1 MSKNEQKMR
10 KNLSSQITT
19 IGGAI
24 TIFIV
29 LFSLIVMMPKSSTSN
44 MKKIVLIGDSITES
58 WKGYSPEFFAEN
70 PYLINKGVGGETTPQ
85 ILDRFNSDV
94 VSLEPE
100 FVIILAG
107 INDIAQNTGYI
118 SVSETFA
125 NIVSMV
131 EIANSHNISP
141 ILCSV
146 LPASKIVWKP
156 EIESADLVIELNEK
170 LKGYCKENNIV
181 YVDYF
186 SSMVGENKELRS
198 DLTYDGVHPDKK
210 GYLIM
215 EKILLETIQ
224 KKF

>member
-1 MSKNEQKMR
+1 MR
-10 KNLSSQITT
+10 KKLFSQTTT

-29 LFSLIVMMPKSSTSN
+29 LFSLIVMMPRSSMSN

-156 EIESADLVIELNEK
+156 EIKSADLVIELNEK
-170 LKGYCKENNIV
+170 LKKHCIENNMV

-186 SSMVGENKELRS
+186 SSMVGEKKELRS

-224 KKF
+224 KKL

>member
-1 MSKNEQKMR
+1 MR
-10 KNLSSQITT
+10 KNQPSQTT
-19 IGGAI
+19 IIGGVI

-29 LFSLIVMMPKSSTSN
+29 LFSLIVMMPKPSISN
-44 MKKIVLIGDSITES
+44 TKKIVLIGDSITES

-70 PYLINKGVGGETTPQ
+70 PYLINKGVSGETTPQ
-85 ILDRFNSDV
+85 ILGRFNDDV
-94 VSLEPE
+94 ISLSPE
-100 FVIILAG
+100 AVIILAG

-118 SVSETFA
+118 SVSEIFA
-125 NIVSMV
+125 NIINMV
-131 EIANSHNISP
+131 EISHSNNIIP

-146 LPASKIVWKP
+146 LPASKIAWKP
-156 EIESADLVIELNEK
+156 EIKSADLVIELNEK
-170 LKGYCKENNIV
+170 LKGYCTENNIA

-186 SSMVGENKELRS
+186 SSMVGEKKELRS

>member
-1 MSKNEQKMR
+1 MR
-10 KNLSSQITT
+10 KKLFSQTTT

-58 WKGYSPEFFAEN
+58 WKGYSPEFFTEN

-156 EIESADLVIELNEK
+156 EIKSADLVIELNEK
-170 LKGYCKENNIV
+170 LKKHCIENNMV

-186 SSMVGENKELRS
+186 SSMVGEKKELRS

-224 KKF
+224 KKL

>member
-1 MSKNEQKMR
+1 MR
-10 KNLSSQITT
+10 KNLTSQTAI
-19 IGGAI
+19 IGGVI

-29 LFSLIVMMPKSSTSN
+29 LFSLIVMMPKSSAPN
-44 MKKIVLIGDSITES
+44 MKKIILIGDSITES

-85 ILDRFNSDV
+85 ILRRFNTDV
-94 VSLEPE
+94 VSFEPG

-125 NIVSMV
+125 NIVNMA
-131 EIANSHNISP
+131 EIAKSHNISP
-141 ILCSV
+141 VLCSV

-156 EIESADLVIELNEK
+156 EIKSADLVIDLNNKIKKYCEK
-170 LKGYCKENNIV
+170 NNMV

-186 SSMVGENKELRS
+186 SSMVGEKKELRS

>member
-1 MSKNEQKMR
+1 MAKNEQKMR
-10 KNLSSQITT
+10 KKLFSQTTT

-118 SVSETFA
+118 SVSETFT

-156 EIESADLVIELNEK
+156 EIKSADLVIELNEK
-170 LKGYCKENNIV
+170 LKKYCIENNTV
-181 YVDYF
+181 YIDYF
-186 SSMVGENKELRS
+186 SSMVGEKKELRS

-224 KKF
+224 KKL

>member
-1 MSKNEQKMR
+1 MKKKQP
-10 KNLSSQITT
+10 SQITT

-29 LFSLIVMMPKSSTSN
+29 LFSLIVMMPRSSMSN

-85 ILDRFNSDV
+85 ILDRFNRDV
-94 VSLEPE
+94 VSLKPE
-100 FVIILAG
+100 LVIILAG

-118 SVSETFA
+118 SIPEIFT
-125 NIVSMV
+125 NIINMV
-131 EIANSHNISP
+131 EIADSHNIAP
-141 ILCSV
+141 VLCSV

>member
-1 MSKNEQKMR
+1 MR
-10 KNLSSQITT
+10 KKLFSQTTT

-118 SVSETFA
+118 SVSETFT

-156 EIESADLVIELNEK
+156 EIKSADLVIELNEK
-170 LKGYCKENNIV
+170 LEKYCIENNTV
-181 YVDYF
+181 YIDYF
-186 SSMVGENKELRS
+186 SSMVGEKKELRS

-224 KKF
+224 KKL

>member
-1 MSKNEQKMR
+1 MR
-10 KNLSSQITT
+10 KKLPSQITT

-58 WKGYSPEFFAEN
+58 WKGYSPEFFTEN

-118 SVSETFA
+118 SVSETFT

-156 EIESADLVIELNEK
+156 EIKSADLVIELNEK
-170 LKGYCKENNIV
+170 LKKYCIENNTV
-181 YVDYF
+181 YIDYF
-186 SSMVGENKELRS
+186 SSMVGEKKELRAE
-198 DLTYDGVHPDKK
+198 LTYDGVHPDKN
-210 GYLIM
+210 GYAIM
-215 EKILLETIQ
+215 EAMLLDVLKKIL
-224 KKF
+224 

>member
-1 MSKNEQKMR
+1 MR
-10 KNLSSQITT
+10 KKLPSQITT

-58 WKGYSPEFFAEN
+58 WKGYSPEFFTEN

-85 ILDRFNSDV
+85 ILNRFNSDV

-156 EIESADLVIELNEK
+156 EIKSADLVIELNEK
-170 LKGYCKENNIV
+170 LKKHCIENNMV

-186 SSMVGENKELRS
+186 SSMVGEKKELRS

-224 KKF
+224 KKL

>member
-1 MSKNEQKMR
+1 MNKKQ
-10 KNLSSQITT
+10 SSQITT

-29 LFSLIVMMPKSSTSN
+29 LFSLIVMMPRSSTSN

-85 ILDRFNSDV
+85 IIDRFNRDV
-94 VSLEPE
+94 VSLKPE
-100 FVIILAG
+100 LVIILAG

-118 SVSETFA
+118 SIPETFT
-125 NIVSMV
+125 NIINMV
-131 EIANSHNISP
+131 EIANSHNIAP
-141 ILCSV
+141 VLCSV

>member
-1 MSKNEQKMR
+1 MR
-10 KNLSSQITT
+10 KNLTSQTAI
-19 IGGAI
+19 IGGVI

-29 LFSLIVMMPKSSTSN
+29 LFSLIVMMPKSSAPN
-44 MKKIVLIGDSITES
+44 MKKIILLGDSITES

-70 PYLINKGVGGETTPQ
+70 PYLINKGVGGETTQQ
-85 ILDRFNSDV
+85 ILRRFNTDV
-94 VSLEPE
+94 VSFEPG

-125 NIVSMV
+125 NIVNMV
-131 EIANSHNISP
+131 EIAKSHNISP
-141 ILCSV
+141 VLCSV

-156 EIESADLVIELNEK
+156 EIKSADLVIDLNNKIKKYCEK
-170 LKGYCKENNIV
+170 NNMV

-186 SSMVGENKELRS
+186 SSMVGEKKELRS

>member
-1 MSKNEQKMR
+1 MR
-10 KNLSSQITT
+10 KKLPSQITT

-156 EIESADLVIELNEK
+156 EIKSADLVIELNEK
-170 LKGYCKENNIV
+170 LKKHCIENNMV

-186 SSMVGENKELRS
+186 SSMVGEKKELRS

-224 KKF
+224 KKL

>member
-1 MSKNEQKMR
+1 MKKKQ
-10 KNLSSQITT
+10 SSQITT

-85 ILDRFNSDV
+85 ILDRFNRDV
-94 VSLEPE
+94 VSLKPE
-100 FVIILAG
+100 LVIILAG

-118 SVSETFA
+118 SIPETFT
-125 NIVSMV
+125 NIINMV
-131 EIANSHNISP
+131 EIANSHNIAP
-141 ILCSV
+141 VLCSV

>member
-1 MSKNEQKMR
+1 MR
-10 KNLSSQITT
+10 KNQPSQTT
-19 IGGAI
+19 IIGGVI

-29 LFSLIVMMPKSSTSN
+29 LFSLIVMMPKPSISN
-44 MKKIVLIGDSITES
+44 TKKIVLIGDSITES

-70 PYLINKGVGGETTPQ
+70 PYLINKGVSGETTPQ
-85 ILDRFNSDV
+85 ILERFNDDV
-94 VSLEPE
+94 ISLSPE
-100 FVIILAG
+100 AVIILAG

-118 SVSETFA
+118 SVSEIFA
-125 NIVSMV
+125 NIINMV
-131 EIANSHNISP
+131 EISHSNNIAP

-146 LPASKIVWKP
+146 LPASKIAWRPDIK
-156 EIESADLVIELNEK
+156 SADLVIELNEK
-170 LKGYCKENNIV
+170 LKGYCIENNMV

-186 SSMVGENKELRS
+186 SSMVGEKKELRS

-224 KKF
+224 KKL

>member
-1 MSKNEQKMR
+1 MNKKQ
-10 KNLSSQITT
+10 SSQTT
-19 IGGAI
+19 IIGGVI

-29 LFSLIVMMPKSSTSN
+29 LFSLIVVIPKSSASN
-44 MKKIVLIGDSITES
+44 TKKIVLIGDSITES

-70 PYLINKGVGGETTPQ
+70 PRLINKGVSGETTPQ
-85 ILDRFNSDV
+85 ILDRFNNDV
-94 VSLEPE
+94 VSFEPE
-100 FVIILAG
+100 LVIILAG

-118 SVSETFA
+118 SIPETFT
-125 NIVSMV
+125 NIINMV
-131 EIANSHNISP
+131 EIANSYNITP
-141 ILCSV
+141 VLCSV
-146 LPASKIVWKP
+146 LPASKIAWKP
-156 EIESADLVIELNEK
+156 EIKSADLVIELNDK
-170 LKGYCKENNIV
+170 LKDYCTENNIA

>member
-1 MSKNEQKMR
+1 MAKNEKKMR
-10 KNLSSQITT
+10 KKLFSQTTT

-156 EIESADLVIELNEK
+156 EIKSADLVIELNEK
-170 LKGYCKENNIV
+170 LKKHCIENNMV

-186 SSMVGENKELRS
+186 SSMVGEKKELRS

-224 KKF
+224 KKL

>member
-1 MSKNEQKMR
+1 MR
-10 KNLSSQITT
+10 KKLFSQTTT

-156 EIESADLVIELNEK
+156 EIKSADLVIELNEK
-170 LKGYCKENNIV
+170 LKKHCIKNNMV

-186 SSMVGENKELRS
+186 SSMVGEKKELRS

>member
-1 MSKNEQKMR
+1 MAKNEQKMR
-10 KNLSSQITT
+10 KKLFSQTTT

-156 EIESADLVIELNEK
+156 EIKSADLVIELNEK
-170 LKGYCKENNIV
+170 LKKHCIENNMV

-186 SSMVGENKELRS
+186 SSMVGEKKELRS

-224 KKF
+224 KKL

>member
-1 MSKNEQKMR
+1 MR
-10 KNLSSQITT
+10 KKQPSQITT
-19 IGGAI
+19 VGGTI

-29 LFSLIVMMPKSSTSN
+29 LFSLIVMMPRSSTSN

-85 ILDRFNSDV
+85 ILDRFNRDV
-94 VSLEPE
+94 VSLKPE
-100 FVIILAG
+100 LVIILAG

-118 SVSETFA
+118 SIPETFT
-125 NIVSMV
+125 NIINMV
-131 EIANSHNISP
+131 EIANSHNIAP
-141 ILCSV
+141 VLCSV

>member
-1 MSKNEQKMR
+1 MR
-10 KNLSSQITT
+10 KNQPSQTT
-19 IGGAI
+19 IIGGVI

-29 LFSLIVMMPKSSTSN
+29 LFSLIVMMPKPSISN
-44 MKKIVLIGDSITES
+44 TKKIVLIGDSITES

-70 PYLINKGVGGETTPQ
+70 PYLINKGVSGETTPQ
-85 ILDRFNSDV
+85 ILGRFNDDV
-94 VSLEPE
+94 ISLSPE
-100 FVIILAG
+100 AVIILAG

-118 SVSETFA
+118 SVSEIFA
-125 NIVSMV
+125 NIINMV
-131 EIANSHNISP
+131 EISHSNNIAP

-146 LPASKIVWKP
+146 LPASKIAWRPDIK
-156 EIESADLVIELNEK
+156 SADLVIELNEK
-170 LKGYCKENNIV
+170 LKGYCIENNMV

-186 SSMVGENKELRS
+186 SSMVGEKKELRS

-224 KKF
+224 KKL

>member
-1 MSKNEQKMR
+1 MR
-10 KNLSSQITT
+10 KKLFSQTTT

-58 WKGYSPEFFAEN
+58 WKGYSPEFFTEN

-118 SVSETFA
+118 SVSETFT

-156 EIESADLVIELNEK
+156 EIKSADLVIELNEK
-170 LKGYCKENNIV
+170 LKKHCIENNMV

-186 SSMVGENKELRS
+186 SSMVGEKKELRS

-224 KKF
+224 KKL

>member
-1 MSKNEQKMR
+1 MKKNQ
-10 KNLSSQITT
+10 SSQATT

-29 LFSLIVMMPKSSTSN
+29 LFSLIVMMPKSSAPN

-58 WKGYSPEFFAEN
+58 WKGYSPEFFTEN

-118 SVSETFA
+118 SVSETFT

-156 EIESADLVIELNEK
+156 EIKSADLVIELNEK
-170 LKGYCKENNIV
+170 LKKHCIENNMV

-186 SSMVGENKELRS
+186 SSMVGEKKELRS

-224 KKF
+224 KKL

>member
-1 MSKNEQKMR
+1 MR
-10 KNLSSQITT
+10 KNQPSQTT
-19 IGGAI
+19 IIGGVI

-29 LFSLIVMMPKSSTSN
+29 LFSLIVMMPKPSTSN
-44 MKKIVLIGDSITES
+44 TKKIVLIGDSITES

-70 PYLINKGVGGETTPQ
+70 PYLINKGVSGETTPQ
-85 ILDRFNSDV
+85 ILGRFNDDV
-94 VSLEPE
+94 ISLSPE
-100 FVIILAG
+100 AVIILAG

-118 SVSETFA
+118 SVSEIFA
-125 NIVSMV
+125 NIINMV
-131 EIANSHNISP
+131 EISHSNNITP

-146 LPASKIVWKP
+146 LPASKIAWRPDIK
-156 EIESADLVIELNEK
+156 SADLVIELNEK
-170 LKGYCKENNIV
+170 LKGYCIENNMV

-186 SSMVGENKELRS
+186 SSMVGEKKELRS

-224 KKF
+224 KKL

>member
-1 MSKNEQKMR
+1 MR
-10 KNLSSQITT
+10 KKLPSQITT

-58 WKGYSPEFFAEN
+58 WKGYSPEFFTEN

-156 EIESADLVIELNEK
+156 EIKSADLVIELNEK
-170 LKGYCKENNIV
+170 LKKYCIENNTV
-181 YVDYF
+181 YIDYF
-186 SSMVGENKELRS
+186 SSMVGEKKELRAE
-198 DLTYDGVHPDKK
+198 LTYDGVHPDKN
-210 GYLIM
+210 GYAIM
-215 EKILLETIQ
+215 EAMLLDVLKKIL
-224 KKF
+224 

>member
-1 MSKNEQKMR
+1 MR
-10 KNLSSQITT
+10 KKLFSQTTT

-156 EIESADLVIELNEK
+156 EIKSADLVIELNEK
-170 LKGYCKENNIV
+170 LKKHCIENNMV

-186 SSMVGENKELRS
+186 SSMVGEKKELRS

-224 KKF
+224 KKL

>member
-1 MSKNEQKMR
+1 MAKNEQKMR
-10 KNLSSQITT
+10 KKLFSQTTT

-58 WKGYSPEFFAEN
+58 WKGYSPEFFTEN

-118 SVSETFA
+118 SVSETFT

-156 EIESADLVIELNEK
+156 EIKSADLVIELNEK
-170 LKGYCKENNIV
+170 LEKYCIENNTV
-181 YVDYF
+181 YIDYF
-186 SSMVGENKELRS
+186 SSMVGEKKELRS

-224 KKF
+224 KKL

>member
-1 MSKNEQKMR
+1 MAKNEQKMR
-10 KNLSSQITT
+10 KKLFSQTTT

-58 WKGYSPEFFAEN
+58 WKGYSPEFFTEN

-156 EIESADLVIELNEK
+156 EIKSADLVIELNEK
-170 LKGYCKENNIV
+170 LKKHCIENNMV

-186 SSMVGENKELRS
+186 SSMVGEKKELRS

-224 KKF
+224 KKL

>member
-1 MSKNEQKMR
+1 MAKNEQKMR
-10 KNLSSQITT
+10 KKLFSQTTT

-125 NIVSMV
+125 NIVSMA

-156 EIESADLVIELNEK
+156 EIKSADLVIELNEK
-170 LKGYCKENNIV
+170 LKKHCIENNMV

-186 SSMVGENKELRS
+186 SSMVGEKKELRS

-224 KKF
+224 KKL

>member
-1 MSKNEQKMR
+1 MNKK
-10 KNLSSQITT
+10 LSSQTTT

-118 SVSETFA
+118 SIPETFT
-125 NIVSMV
+125 NIINMV
-131 EIANSHNISP
+131 EIANSHNITP
-141 ILCSV
+141 VLCSV
-146 LPASKIVWKP
+146 LPASKIAWKP
-156 EIESADLVIELNEK
+156 EIKSADLVIELNDK
-170 LKGYCKENNIV
+170 LKDYCTENNIA

-186 SSMVGENKELRS
+186 SSMVGEKKELRS

-224 KKF
+224 KKL

>member
-1 MSKNEQKMR
+1 MNR
-10 KNLSSQITT
+10 KQSSQTT
-19 IGGAI
+19 IIGGVI

-29 LFSLIVMMPKSSTSN
+29 LFSLIVMMPKSSMSN
-44 MKKIVLIGDSITES
+44 TKKIVLIGDSITES

-70 PYLINKGVGGETTPQ
+70 PHLINKGVSGETTPQ

-94 VSLEPE
+94 VSFEPE
-100 FVIILAG
+100 LVIILAG

-118 SVSETFA
+118 SIPETFT
-125 NIVSMV
+125 NIINMV
-131 EIANSHNISP
+131 EIANSHNITP
-141 ILCSV
+141 VLCSV
-146 LPASKIVWKP
+146 LPASKIAWKP
-156 EIESADLVIELNEK
+156 EIKSADLVIELNDK
-170 LKGYCKENNIV
+170 LKDYCTENNIA